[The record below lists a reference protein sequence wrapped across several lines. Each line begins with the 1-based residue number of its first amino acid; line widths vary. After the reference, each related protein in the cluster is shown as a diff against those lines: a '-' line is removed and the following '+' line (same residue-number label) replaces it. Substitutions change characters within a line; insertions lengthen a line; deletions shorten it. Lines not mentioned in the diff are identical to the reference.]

1 MSGFDKDDLV
11 AACLSAVRSE
21 ADPRGPVKEIVERA
35 VSDPASIEAEVR
47 PWSESPMMTVWH
59 RSEELTV
66 LHIVWPPD
74 VDLFAHDHNMWA
86 NIGIYGGREDNTFY
100 RRLPDGRIQPNTEKS
115 MLVKDVV
122 SLGPD
127 VVHSVA
133 NPTREWTAAL
143 HIYGGEF
150 FTTPRT
156 MWSKDT
162 FEPMRLD
169 TDVLRE
175 RLEAAAVAARLA
187 DTPGDAP

>member
-1 MSGFDKDDLV
+1 M
-11 AACLSAVRSE
+11 
-21 ADPRGPVKEIVERA
+21 
-35 VSDPASIEAEVR
+35 R
-47 PWSESPMMTVWH
+47 PWIESPMMTVWH

-100 RRLPDGRIQPNTEKS
+100 RRLSDGRIEPNTEKT

-122 SLGPD
+122 SLGRD

-133 NPTREWTAAL
+133 NPTRDWTAAI

-175 RLEAAAVAARLA
+175 RLEAAAAAARVA
-187 DTPGDAP
+187 DTPGEAP